1 MFLSAAGATARHWP
15 RDETHRVRR
24 EIVCCQMSAIAAAA
38 PRGADQR
45 RSEFIT
51 IPAVACP
58 PTVNRESSLRCS
70 EHFQAAGANSSGDQV
85 ENRYS
90 TSDFADLLADRPSG
104 SAEIATLD
112 NYRFLQGRP
121 DHVISGAADAHT
133 GSTTGLAVTG
143 TASRPRAMAA
153 AAAGVLTEARST

>member
-1 MFLSAAGATARHWP
+1 
-15 RDETHRVRR
+15 
-24 EIVCCQMSAIAAAA
+24 MSAIAAAA

-112 NYRFLQGRP
+112 NYRFLYKAGPTASYPR
-121 DHVISGAADAHT
+121 IADAQ
-133 GSTTGLAVTG
+133 TGLAVTS
-143 TASRPRAMAA
+143 TASRP
-153 AAAGVLTEARST
+153 